1 MILSSTR
8 HTDKSI
14 FYHFLEPFMGQG
26 LLISGGSKWF
36 QRRKILTPAFHF
48 NILQQFSKLFQCV
61 FLILCKCNP
70 SLYSLTPCP
79 VTFTYREETVNLV
92 SHIANQMDR
101 RGTVSLAPTMSQF
114 TLNTMC
120 ETSMGIKL
128 DSLDEPDEYRKN
140 IYKIAEHL
148 VMRMVTPWLFSD
160 AIYNFLGYR
169 VQLDKHLNKIH
180 SFTRKIIRTRRE
192 KALAEGGSL
201 IGLDEA
207 QDGDTESD
215 GIYFKNRKQR
225 YAMLDT
231 LLAAEAKGLIDEEG
245 IREEVDTFTFEGHD
259 TTSTALTFILF
270 LLATHQDVQQ
280 KVYEEIRSICA
291 QNDYKPLEIAQYNSM
306 SYTDRVIKECLRL
319 YPPVSF
325 ISRESSEEFELYN
338 HKIPAKTLVHL
349 HIFDIHR
356 DPKYFPSPET
366 FDPDRFLPEN
376 CENRHPFA
384 FIPFSAGE
392 LHNR

>member
-1 MILSSTR
+1 MVLPLTCI
-8 HTDKSI
+8 I
-14 FYHFLEPFMGQG
+14 PFLP
-26 LLISGGSKWF
+26 
-36 QRRKILTPAFHF
+36 RD
-48 NILQQFSKLFQCV
+48 
-61 FLILCKCNP
+61 
-70 SLYSLTPCP
+70 
-79 VTFTYREETVNLV
+79 ETANLVNL
-92 SHIANQMDR
+92 IDDQMNR
-101 RGTVSLAPTMSQF
+101 RGVVNLAPTMSQF
-114 TLNTMC
+114 SLNTMC
-120 ETSMGIKL
+120 QTSMGIKL
-128 DSLDEPDEYRKN
+128 DSLDEPDEYRRN
-140 IYKIAEHL
+140 IYKIAEYL

-160 AIYNFLGYR
+160 QIYNFLGYR

-201 IGLDEA
+201 SSLDE
-207 QDGDTESD
+207 TEDNSD

-270 LLATHQDVQQ
+270 LLASHEDVQQ
-280 KVYEEIRSICA
+280 KVYEEISHICA
-291 QNDYKPLEIAQYNSM
+291 QNENKPLEIPHYNSM
-306 SYTDRVIKECLRL
+306 AYTDRVIKECLRL

-356 DPKYFPSPET
+356 DPKYYPDPEK

-376 CENRHPFA
+376 CEKRHPFA
-384 FIPFSAGE
+384 FIPFSAGKRV
-392 LHNR
+392 LISIARDCYYND

>member
-1 MILSSTR
+1 
-8 HTDKSI
+8 
-14 FYHFLEPFMGQG
+14 
-26 LLISGGSKWF
+26 
-36 QRRKILTPAFHF
+36 
-48 NILQQFSKLFQCV
+48 
-61 FLILCKCNP
+61 
-70 SLYSLTPCP
+70 
-79 VTFTYREETVNLV
+79 
-92 SHIANQMDR
+92 
-101 RGTVSLAPTMSQF
+101 MSQF

-128 DSLDEPDEYRKN
+128 DSLDEPDEYRRN

-169 VQLDKHLNKIH
+169 VQLDKHLNQIH

-192 KALAEGGSL
+192 KTMLEGGRLLDEDEAEGS
-201 IGLDEA
+201 
-207 QDGDTESD
+207 SD
-215 GIYFKNRKQR
+215 GIYFKNRRQR

-270 LLATHQDVQQ
+270 LLASHKDVQL
-280 KVYEEIRSICA
+280 KVYEEIRLICE
-291 QNDYKPLEIAQYNSM
+291 QNDYKPLEISHYNSM
-306 SYTDRVIKECLRL
+306 AYTDRVIKECLRL

-325 ISRESSEEFELYN
+325 ISRESSDEFELYN
-338 HKIPAKTLVHL
+338 HKIPPKTLVHL

-356 DPKYFPSPET
+356 DPKYYPSPET
-366 FDPDRFLPEN
+366 FDPDRFLPQNSEK
-376 CENRHPFA
+376 RHPFA
-384 FIPFSAGE
+384 FIPFSAGK
-392 LHNR
+392 

>member
-1 MILSSTR
+1 MTTLAI
-8 HTDKSI
+8 
-14 FYHFLEPFMGQG
+14 P
-26 LLISGGSKWF
+26 
-36 QRRKILTPAFHF
+36 
-48 NILQQFSKLFQCV
+48 LF
-61 FLILCKCNP
+61 F
-70 SLYSLTPCP
+70 
-79 VTFTYREETVNLV
+79 REETSKLV
-92 SHIANQMDR
+92 TLISNQMDR
-101 RGTVSLAPTMSQF
+101 RGVVNLAPTMSQF

-160 AIYNFLGYR
+160 SIYNFLGYR

-201 IGLDEA
+201 SDVPEDEA
-207 QDGDTESD
+207 AD

-270 LLATHQDVQQ
+270 LLASHQDVQQ
-280 KVYEEIRSICA
+280 KVYEEIHATCA
-291 QNDYKPLEIAQYNSM
+291 QNDYKPLDIAQYNSM
-306 SYTDRVIKECLRL
+306 SYTDRVVKECLRL

-366 FDPDRFLPEN
+366 FDPERFLPER

-392 LHNR
+392 LPKLI

>member
-1 MILSSTR
+1 
-8 HTDKSI
+8 
-14 FYHFLEPFMGQG
+14 
-26 LLISGGSKWF
+26 
-36 QRRKILTPAFHF
+36 
-48 NILQQFSKLFQCV
+48 
-61 FLILCKCNP
+61 
-70 SLYSLTPCP
+70 
-79 VTFTYREETVNLV
+79 
-92 SHIANQMDR
+92 MDR
-101 RGTVSLAPTMSQF
+101 RGVVNLAPTMSQF

-128 DSLDEPDEYRKN
+128 DSVDEPDEYRRN
-140 IYKIAEHL
+140 IYKIAEFL

-192 KALAEGGSL
+192 KYLADGG
-201 IGLDEA
+201 GQNDQAEDEA
-207 QDGDTESD
+207 NPD
-215 GIYFKNRKQR
+215 GIYFRNRKQR

-270 LLATHQDVQQ
+270 MLGCYPEVQQ
-280 KVYEEIRSICA
+280 RVYEEIRSVVER
-291 QNDYKPLEIAQYNSM
+291 NGDRPLDIPQYNSM
-306 SYTDRVIKECLRL
+306 AYTDRVVKECLRL

-325 ISRESSEEFELYN
+325 ISRESSEEFELYGQM
-338 HKIPAKTLVHL
+338 IPAKTLVHL
-349 HIFDIHR
+349 HIIDIHR
-356 DPKYFPSPET
+356 DPKYYPDPEK

-376 CENRHPFA
+376 VQNRHPFA
-384 FIPFSAGE
+384 FIPFSAGPRNCIGQKFAMLEIKTVLEQLLMTFE
-392 LHNR
+392 LKSITKREEIVFISDLVLRSKNPIEMFFYPRL

>member
-1 MILSSTR
+1 MELNISPIIMST
-8 HTDKSI
+8 
-14 FYHFLEPFMGQG
+14 
-26 LLISGGSKWF
+26 
-36 QRRKILTPAFHF
+36 F
-48 NILQQFSKLFQCV
+48 NF
-61 FLILCKCNP
+61 
-70 SLYSLTPCP
+70 
-79 VTFTYREETVNLV
+79 REETSNLV
-92 SHIANQMDR
+92 SLISNQMDR
-101 RGTVSLAPTMSQF
+101 RGVVNLAPVMSQF

-120 ETSMGIKL
+120 ETSMGIKI

-192 KALAEGGSL
+192 KALADGGLLENGGRGEEDNS
-201 IGLDEA
+201 A
-207 QDGDTESD
+207 DGV
-215 GIYFKNRKQR
+215 YFKARKQR

-231 LLAAEAKGLIDEEG
+231 LLAAEAQGLIDEEG

-270 LLATHQDVQQ
+270 LLGTHRDVQE
-280 KVYEEIRSICA
+280 KVYEEISSICA
-291 QNDYKPLEIAQYNSM
+291 QNDYKPLELAQYNSM
-306 SYTDRVIKECLRL
+306 AYTERVIKECLRL

-325 ISRESSEEFELYN
+325 ISRESSEEFKLYG
-338 HKIPAKTLVHL
+338 HSIPPNTLVHL
-349 HIFDIHR
+349 HIYDIHR
-356 DPKYFPSPET
+356 DPKYFPDPEL

-376 CENRHPFA
+376 CEHRHPFA
-384 FIPFSAGE
+384 YIPFSAGPRNCIGQKFAILE
-392 LHNR
+392 IKTVLEQLLMAFRIQAITKRKDIVFISDLVLRSKNPIEVLFVPRV